1 MVIFILIL
9 LVFVITDEPLCL
21 VVSYPSLV
29 WFFSMFLK
37 TNSDPILGCQYIY
50 IFFEFSDAKILQ
62 TVKYHA
68 LLLWKGNT
76 SFSKFSLLLRCLIWN
91 YVFIVTCF

>member
-21 VVSYPSLV
+21 VVSNPIAV
-29 WFFSMFLK
+29 WFFSMFFK
-37 TNSDPILGCQYIY
+37 TNSDPILGCKKFF
-50 IFFEFSDAKILQ
+50 FFEFSDAKILQ

-76 SFSKFSLLLRCLIWN
+76 SFSKFSLLLRILIWN
-91 YVFIVTCF
+91 YVFIVPCF